1 LVGRT
6 EGSLEWPQ
14 GPELRPDNCDSL
26 ITEALFRLAEGGRD
40 NLEQTTE
47 KGRERQSE
55 WTEEQTDGSPEGLT
69 NAQL

>member
-14 GPELRPDNCDSL
+14 GPKLQPDNCDSL

-47 KGRERQSE
+47 KARERQSE